1 MRGGRDSSG
10 SFAILAAIRRASIAI
25 PHVAGNRHTEEKY
38 EHTNHSCN
46 QKTPAR
52 VPRLRSSLGGGGGSG
67 SGGPCAF
74 RTVAQIERL
83 YSGAQGV
90 TSTLGTVLGV
100 EGVMLG
106 VEGVMGL

>member
-1 MRGGRDSSG
+1 MSQPNG
-10 SFAILAAIRRASIAI
+10 SRQLALGAIDVRRNPSRLNSDTR
-25 PHVAGNRHTEEKY
+25 HMAGNRHTEEKY

-83 YSGAQGV
+83 YSAGALHSQAA
-90 TSTLGTVLGV
+90 
-100 EGVMLG
+100 
-106 VEGVMGL
+106 